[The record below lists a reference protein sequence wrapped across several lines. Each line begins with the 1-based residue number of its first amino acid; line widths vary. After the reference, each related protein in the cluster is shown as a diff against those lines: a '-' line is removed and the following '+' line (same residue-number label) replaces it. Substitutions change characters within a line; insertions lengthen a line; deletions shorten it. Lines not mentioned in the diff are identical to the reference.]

1 MFRSIDRSGTS
12 RSGVN
17 HMKAIL
23 LPIFGL
29 FILALSVS
37 AQTVDHPEKGS
48 TERSALLE
56 TLRPPV
62 EKELKQKIV
71 FVVNQ
76 INVQGTWAF
85 VDGQVRTTD
94 GKVPKWKGTPY
105 AQAANY
111 GAQSD
116 GISALFKR
124 TGSTWRIVTKAI
136 GCTDV
141 CYVDWWKRY
150 KAPKAIFP
158 YTE

>member
-1 MFRSIDRSGTS
+1 
-12 RSGVN
+12 
-17 HMKAIL
+17 MKGIL
-23 LPIFGL
+23 LSIVSL
-29 FILALSVS
+29 IILGLSVS
-37 AQTVDHPEKGS
+37 AQTVEHPDKGS
-48 TERSALLE
+48 AERSALLD
-56 TLRPPV
+56 TLRPSI

-71 FVVNQ
+71 FVIHQ

-85 VDGQVRTTD
+85 VDGRLRTSD
-94 GKVPKWKGTPY
+94 GKVPSWKGTPY
-105 AQAANY
+105 AKAASY

-116 GISALFKR
+116 GISALLKR
-124 TGSTWRIVTKAI
+124 SGKGWRIVEKAI

>member
-1 MFRSIDRSGTS
+1 
-12 RSGVN
+12 
-17 HMKAIL
+17 MKAIF

-29 FILALSVS
+29 LIFALSIS

-56 TLRPPV
+56 TLRSSV

-76 INVQGTWAF
+76 INVQGMWAF
-85 VDGQVRTTD
+85 VDGRLRTTD

-105 AQAANY
+105 AQAATY

-116 GISALFKR
+116 GISALLKR

>member
-1 MFRSIDRSGTS
+1 
-12 RSGVN
+12 
-17 HMKAIL
+17 MKGIL
-23 LPIFGL
+23 LSIFGL
-29 FILALSVS
+29 IILGLSVS
-37 AQTVDHPEKGS
+37 AQTVEHPDKGS
-48 TERSALLE
+48 TERSALLD

-62 EKELKQKIV
+62 EKELKQNVV
-71 FVVNQ
+71 FVINQ

-85 VDGQVRTTD
+85 VDGRLRTTD
-94 GKVPKWKGTPY
+94 GKVPNWKGTPY
-105 AQAANY
+105 ARAAGY

-116 GISALFKR
+116 GISALLKR
-124 TGSTWRIVTKAI
+124 SGNGWRIVEKAI

>member
-1 MFRSIDRSGTS
+1 MKGIILSILSLI
-12 RSGVN
+12 
-17 HMKAIL
+17 IL
-23 LPIFGL
+23 GL
-29 FILALSVS
+29 SIS
-37 AQTVDHPEKGS
+37 AQTVQHPEKGS
-48 TERSALLE
+48 AERSALLE

-62 EKELKQKIV
+62 EKELKQKVV
-71 FVVNQ
+71 FVINQ

-85 VDGQVRTTD
+85 VDGRLRTSD
-94 GKVPKWKGTPY
+94 GKVPIWKITRY
-105 AQAANY
+105 SQAAKY

-116 GISALFKR
+116 GISALLKR
-124 TGSTWRIVTKAI
+124 SGNGWRIVTKAI

>member
-1 MFRSIDRSGTS
+1 
-12 RSGVN
+12 
-17 HMKAIL
+17 MKALL

-29 FILALSVS
+29 LILAHAVS
-37 AQTVDHPEKGS
+37 AQTVEHPEKGS

-56 TLRPPV
+56 TLRPSI
-62 EKELKQKIV
+62 EKELKQKVV
-71 FVVNQ
+71 FVINQ
-76 INVQGTWAF
+76 ISVQGAWAF
-85 VDGQVRTTD
+85 VDGRLRTTD
-94 GKVPKWKGTPY
+94 GKVPNWKNTPY
-105 AQAANY
+105 AQAASY

-116 GISALFKR
+116 GISALLKR
-124 TGSTWRIVTKAI
+124 TGKNWHIVTKAI

>member
-1 MFRSIDRSGTS
+1 M
-12 RSGVN
+12 
-17 HMKAIL
+17 
-23 LPIFGL
+23 PIFGL

-56 TLRPPV
+56 TLRPSV

-71 FVVNQ
+71 FVVHQ

-85 VDGQVRTTD
+85 VDGRLRTAD

-105 AQAANY
+105 AQAASY

-116 GISALFKR
+116 GISALLKR
-124 TGSTWRIVTKAI
+124 TGGTWRIVTKAI